1 MGELVVAVCAKVW
14 KSAGFLVCGGAAEAD
29 LWRGGGQGFE
39 RADSWRCGAGQELRE
54 WQEAEAV
61 KASVWGEPGG
71 CSGRFRDSTI
81 DAQEQAAGRALRVF
95 AALCL
100 LAVS

>member
-1 MGELVVAVCAKVW
+1 MSREGLEERGVFGLWWSCGSGFVARRWV
-14 KSAGFLVCGGAAEAD
+14 S
-29 LWRGGGQGFE
+29 FE
-39 RADSWRCGAGQELRE
+39 RVDLWRCGAGQELRE

-61 KASVWGEPGG
+61 KASVWGELGG